1 MRLSRQA
8 RCSPQMTPRHSDWR
22 ALREFRASWGCPNSS
37 TARSEISLGARVI
50 RSPLFGSKIIVTSRQ
65 QLYMP
70 SKRLR
75 KKGSFIAK
83 DAQGRSRL
91 LYVWVHITDVGHILD
106 PDAEIEGM
114 IEIRTESG
122 RNVRVI
128 AKGQY
133 EIVQT
138 GEVLTSDDP
147 EAP

>member
-1 MRLSRQA
+1 
-8 RCSPQMTPRHSDWR
+8 
-22 ALREFRASWGCPNSS
+22 
-37 TARSEISLGARVI
+37 
-50 RSPLFGSKIIVTSRQ
+50 
-65 QLYMP
+65 MP
-70 SKRLR
+70 SQRLR

-83 DAQGRSRL
+83 NAQGRSRL

>member
-1 MRLSRQA
+1 M
-8 RCSPQMTPRHSDWR
+8 W
-22 ALREFRASWGCPNSS
+22 
-37 TARSEISLGARVI
+37 
-50 RSPLFGSKIIVTSRQ
+50 
-65 QLYMP
+65 
-70 SKRLR
+70 
-75 KKGSFIAK
+75 
-83 DAQGRSRL
+83 
-91 LYVWVHITDVGHILD
+91 GHILD

>member
-1 MRLSRQA
+1 
-8 RCSPQMTPRHSDWR
+8 
-22 ALREFRASWGCPNSS
+22 
-37 TARSEISLGARVI
+37 
-50 RSPLFGSKIIVTSRQ
+50 
-65 QLYMP
+65 MP

-83 DAQGRSRL
+83 NAQGRSRL

-138 GEVLTSDDP
+138 DEVLTSDDP

>member
-1 MRLSRQA
+1 
-8 RCSPQMTPRHSDWR
+8 
-22 ALREFRASWGCPNSS
+22 
-37 TARSEISLGARVI
+37 
-50 RSPLFGSKIIVTSRQ
+50 
-65 QLYMP
+65 MP

-114 IEIRTESG
+114 IEIRTEGG

>member
-37 TARSEISLGARVI
+37 RVI

-106 PDAEIEGM
+106 PDAEIEGV